1 MMMAVVVCI
10 FVDFVLK
17 SIGGL
22 VNLKGWLVVG
32 SCGRRGG
39 GRGWLDGFNAMMTQG
54 VSEEAF
60 LF

>member
-1 MMMAVVVCI
+1 MNDDGGLYFCGLC
-10 FVDFVLK
+10 FEEYR
-17 SIGGL
+17 GL

-32 SCGRRGG
+32 SRGRRGG